1 MKKAMDSF
9 DEQNLAQHA
18 EICDE
23 QIYITEHGQTTGH
36 VLAKINGTYIGWE
49 RGAGAVSD
57 TGDTDVRCTDIR

>member
-36 VLAKINGTYIGWE
+36 VLAKINGTYIG
-49 RGAGAVSD
+49 
-57 TGDTDVRCTDIR
+57 